1 MVFKPFKSPLIR
13 KPLPS
18 APATTP
24 DVVATDPTPKADATA
39 TTDPTG
45 EPPTKKPRLHL
56 DPAVTGIE
64 NRGLLPSAST
74 GSQQPK
80 KRGTL
85 LCLARE
91 RSASSTTS
99 SLSSRG
105 SENDTSKVKG
115 AREEG
120 ARAGAGRGSE
130 DGKATTG
137 EVRERY
143 FNVLWRKVTTKK
155 NKTWDGDG
163 IIKVRDGYA
172 YMFDHASGKDMGR
185 GMVSQT
191 RSLEAGVMLSVAGKE
206 VEIDCEVS
214 RGEYLTGRGL
224 SGAEEKEP
232 AVNTNAAVT
241 KPPATAAAGKASV
254 SVRSAGLN
262 TKGEM
267 GKEDES
273 SKPSPI
279 RIANPASRKG
289 GISGAYKRPLLDSAM
304 VPQTSASTEMPVPRH
319 DPAQPGALVMKRPDS
334 VPNGKRVVDVVVDPI
349 LAKHLRPHQREGVQ
363 FLYECVMGMR
373 SFNGEGAIL
382 ADDMGLGK
390 TLQTIALLW
399 TLLKQN
405 PVYGDSPVVKKA
417 LIVCPVTL
425 ISNWR
430 KEFRKWLGNERIGVF
445 VFDDKR
451 KRLTD
456 FTKGKAYSVMIVGYE
471 KLRTV
476 QEGLARG
483 SGVDIIIADEGHRLK
498 TLQNKSGQ
506 AIQSLNATKRVI
518 LSGTPI
524 QNDLKEFF
532 AAVDLV
538 NPGVL
543 GTFKAFIKEFEIPI
557 VKSRQPEAT
566 EEDIEKGEARN
577 EELRELTSKFMLRR
591 TADILAK
598 YLPPKSEYVLF
609 CNPTRT
615 QANIYQNVL
624 ASPIFQSV
632 IGNSESA
639 LQLITILKKLCNSP
653 SLLSPKATDDKES
666 SSNSTIAA
674 LLASLPPNLL
684 RHFSP
689 SSSAKIRVLDQL
701 LHHLRTT
708 SRAEKIVLVS
718 NYTSTLNLLATL
730 LSSLSLPFLRLDGS
744 TPAQKRHAL
753 VEDFNRLPPDLC
765 FAFLLSAKAGG
776 TGLNLIGASRLVL
789 FDVDWNPATDLQAMA
804 RIHRDGQKRPCRIY
818 RILLKGSL
826 EEKIWQRQVTKLGLA
841 DSVMTTTA
849 AAATTTA
856 SDSAGA
862 ATSSSSMAQFSRD
875 ELRDLFRLD
884 EESRCQTHV
893 LLGCEC
899 GGTGQPQQQQQQQ
912 ASLETA
918 DNDDEVGG
926 EVEEEEEEEG
936 GDTVPPSDAEAEAEE
951 DADAEEFP
959 DIPTLIKAS
968 QLDMENHVPNTRRTS
983 SRRQPPA
990 NPSPP
995 PPPQR
1000 KPPSQ
1005 KQRMKQ
1011 SLAQYRHI
1019 DPYHLTAPAD
1029 DDDAAKSLDV
1039 VAMESVIDD
1048 EVLVA
1053 MLRDEGNRVGYIFKK
1068 SSGSSGV

>member
-24 DVVATDPTPKADATA
+24 DAVATAPTPKADATA
-39 TTDPTG
+39 TTEPTG

-85 LCLARE
+85 L
-91 RSASSTTS
+91 
-99 SLSSRG
+99 
-105 SENDTSKVKG
+105 
-115 AREEG
+115 
-120 ARAGAGRGSE
+120 
-130 DGKATTG
+130 
-137 EVRERY
+137 
-143 FNVLWRKVTTKK
+143 RKVTTKK

-926 EVEEEEEEEG
+926 EVEEEEEG
-936 GDTVPPSDAEAEAEE
+936 GDT
-951 DADAEEFP
+951 FP